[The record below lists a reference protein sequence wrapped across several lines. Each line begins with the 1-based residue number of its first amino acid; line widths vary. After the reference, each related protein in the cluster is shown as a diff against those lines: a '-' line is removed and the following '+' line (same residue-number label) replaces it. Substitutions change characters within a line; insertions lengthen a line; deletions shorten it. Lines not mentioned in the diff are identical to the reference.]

1 MTRNGPALSR
11 SELLN
16 TYNMKFNKIGIKK
29 IKKIFK
35 RTSPKRHEYMNPVR
49 DWSYGLVVAAVLFLS
64 GVTMTAIDFYFQMK
78 PKEPEATNTTST
90 NFAKQLDEVD
100 EYAAEYNEKA
110 RQFNALRNSQV
121 YVPPA
126 EEVSI
131 ETENDS
137 DEALA
142 EEESDE

>member
-1 MTRNGPALSR
+1 
-11 SELLN
+11 
-16 TYNMKFNKIGIKK
+16 
-29 IKKIFK
+29 
-35 RTSPKRHEYMNPVR
+35 
-49 DWSYGLVVAAVLFLS
+49 
-64 GVTMTAIDFYFQMK
+64 MK
-78 PKEPEATNTTST
+78 PKEPEATNTTTT